1 MCPPR
6 GTAAFLRLSVMLL
19 ASCALPALAQSV
31 SAPSRAPAAVGLDLP
46 APDLPAG
53 LDRSLANPAPRR
65 GVPVASSGRAA
76 DPGAILDTY
85 APLRPSAVPA
95 GRPTAP
101 PKPVTKVEIAPAKA
115 SAPAV
120 AALAP
125 GADGSDSTGSLP
137 APPPSVASAP
147 PIRRSADDVPVLPA
161 PGTPPMPAASP
172 TPPVPAVAAPA
183 APAALAPVDA
193 PTAVFDAA
201 ALRKTLDAFVGT
213 EPVPVAGRR
222 DAAELARFKDRQ
234 QISAFYAARSDAPVW
249 IEDGR
254 FGPHAR
260 DVLARIDH
268 AAEDGLDLK
277 ASPVSVPSGS
287 ADAAELAMSELSLT
301 RAVVAY
307 GWQATGGRIDP
318 ARLAPLIGAKP
329 DVADAAR
336 VLGAVSAASDAGD
349 ALRAFNPPQPGYAAL
364 RDKLAQLRGASD
376 MAGRE
381 RIPYGPILKLGMH
394 DKRVPLIRARFGL
407 DMPSG
412 GASDATGLVY
422 DTQVAAAVANFQH
435 AHHLPASGILTIRTV
450 GILSGGADP
459 RRLEND
465 IVANM
470 EAWRWLPRDMGETH
484 LDVNIPDYSLDLVR
498 GDEVIHHARVV
509 VGQPDKP
516 TPVFSQTLQFIIV
529 NPYWNVPLSIVKKEM
544 MPKLAADPNYF
555 ADHGYET
562 VERGGVTYVR
572 QPPGDSNALGRIKF
586 MFPNKYAVYLHD
598 TNARSLFGKEK
609 RALSH
614 GCVRVEAPFKLAE
627 AVLGRDHGW
636 SEARIKKM
644 IGGEERTIML
654 PAPLPIH
661 IVYFTAFVDRSGEL
675 KLRDDIY
682 GYSAKVEA
690 ALGLDG

>member
-1 MCPPR
+1 MRPPR
-6 GTAAFLRLSVMLL
+6 GTAALTSLSVLLL
-19 ASCALPALAQSV
+19 ACAGALPVQAQSV
-31 SAPSRAPAAVGLDLP
+31 SAASRAPLADGLDLP

-53 LDRSLANPAPRR
+53 LDRSLSDPTPRR
-65 GVPVASSGRAA
+65 VVPVASSGRAA
-76 DPGAILDTY
+76 DPGAILNTY
-85 APLRPSAVPA
+85 APLRPS
-95 GRPTAP
+95 TAP
-101 PKPVTKVEIAPAKA
+101 GQPTTASRPLAKAEIAPAKV

-125 GADGSDSTGSLP
+125 AAEGSDATGSLR
-137 APPPSVASAP
+137 ASAPSVASAP
-147 PIRRSADDVPVLPA
+147 PIRRGADDVPVLPE
-161 PGTPPMPAASP
+161 PGTPPMPAAAP
-172 TPPVPAVAAPA
+172 TPPVPTVA

-193 PTAVFDAA
+193 PGVAFDPA
-201 ALRKTLDAFVGT
+201 ALRKVLDAFVGT
-213 EPVPVAGRR
+213 EPTPIAGRV
-222 DAAELARFKDRQ
+222 DATELARFKDRQ
-234 QISAFYAARSDAPVW
+234 AISAFYAARADAPLW

-254 FGPHAR
+254 FGPRAR
-260 DVLARIDH
+260 EALARIDH
-268 AAEDGLDLK
+268 AAEDGLNLK
-277 ASPVSVPSGS
+277 AFPVSVPDAS
-287 ADAAELAMSELSLT
+287 ADAAGLATSELSLT
-301 RAVVAY
+301 RAAVAY
-307 GWQATGGRIDP
+307 GWQATGGRVDP

-329 DVADAAR
+329 DVADAAH
-336 VLGAVSAASDAGD
+336 VLAALAAASDPGD
-349 ALRAFNPPQPGYAAL
+349 ALRAFNPSQPGYAAL
-364 RDKLAQLRGASD
+364 RDKLAELRGSSD
-376 MAGRE
+376 MAARE
-381 RIPYGPILKLGMH
+381 RIPYGPILKLGMR

-412 GASDATGLVY
+412 GPGDASDLVY
-422 DTQVAAAVANFQH
+422 DTKVAAAVANFQH

-459 RRLEND
+459 RRLESE

-484 LDVNIPDYSLDLVR
+484 LDVNIPDYSLDLVH

-598 TNARSLFGKEK
+598 TNARALFGKEK

-627 AVLGRDHGW
+627 AVLGRSHGW

-682 GYSAKVEA
+682 GYTGKLEA

>member
-1 MCPPR
+1 MRPPR
-6 GTAAFLRLSVMLL
+6 RTAAFTRLSVMML
-19 ASCALPALAQSV
+19 ACTGPLPALSQSV
-31 SAPSRAPAAVGLDLP
+31 SAASRAPLADGLALP

-53 LDRSLANPAPRR
+53 LDRSLVDLAPRR

-85 APLRPSAVPA
+85 APLRPS
-95 GRPTAP
+95 TAP
-101 PKPVTKVEIAPAKA
+101 GQAAIASRPATKADEIAPTKA
-115 SAPAV
+115 AVPGV

-125 GADGSDSTGSLP
+125 TAEGSDTTGSLP
-137 APPPSVASAP
+137 ASAPSVASAP
-147 PIRRSADDVPVLPA
+147 PIRRGADDVPVLPE
-161 PGTPPMPAASP
+161 PGTPPMPAAGP
-172 TPPVPAVAAPA
+172 TPAVPAAAAP

-193 PTAVFDAA
+193 PAAAFDPA
-201 ALRKTLDAFVGT
+201 ALRKALDAFVGV
-213 EPVPVAGRR
+213 EPAPVAGRI
-222 DAAELARFKDRQ
+222 DATELARFKDRQ
-234 QISAFYAARSDAPVW
+234 AISAFYAARADAPLW

-254 FGPHAR
+254 FGPRAR
-260 DVLARIDH
+260 EALARIDH

-277 ASPVSVPSGS
+277 AFPVSVPNAS
-287 ADAAELAMSELSLT
+287 ADPAELATAELSLT
-301 RAVVAY
+301 RAAVAY
-307 GWQATGGRIDP
+307 GWQATGGRVDP

-336 VLGAVSAASDAGD
+336 VLAALAAASDPGA
-349 ALRAFNPPQPGYAAL
+349 ALRAFNPSQPGYAAL
-364 RDKLAQLRGASD
+364 RDKLAELRGSSD
-376 MAGRE
+376 MAARA
-381 RIPYGPILKLGMH
+381 RIPYGPILKLGMR

-407 DMPSG
+407 DMSSSG
-412 GASDATGLVY
+412 SGDASDLVY
-422 DTQVAAAVANFQH
+422 DTKVAAAVANFQH

-459 RRLEND
+459 RRLETE

-484 LDVNIPDYSLDLVR
+484 LDVNIPDYSLDLVH

-516 TPVFSQTLQFIIV
+516 TPVFSQTMQFIIV

-598 TNARSLFGKEK
+598 TNARALFGKEK

-627 AVLGRDHGW
+627 AVLGRSHGW

-682 GYSAKVEA
+682 GYTGKLEA

>member
-1 MCPPR
+1 MRPPR
-6 GTAAFLRLSVMLL
+6 RTAAFTRLSVILL
-19 ASCALPALAQSV
+19 ACTGPLPALAQSV
-31 SAPSRAPAAVGLDLP
+31 AATSRVPLANGLGLP

-53 LDRSLANPAPRR
+53 LDRSLSDPAPRR
-65 GVPVASSGRAA
+65 GVPIASSGRAA
-76 DPGAILDTY
+76 DPGAILDSY
-85 APLRPSAVPA
+85 APLRPS
-95 GRPTAP
+95 TAP
-101 PKPVTKVEIAPAKA
+101 GQPVTASTPAAKVEIAPAKA
-115 SAPAV
+115 AAPGV
-120 AALAP
+120 AALVPSAE
-125 GADGSDSTGSLP
+125 ASDTTGSVP
-137 APPPSVASAP
+137 TSGPSVAGAP
-147 PIRRSADDVPVLPA
+147 PIRRGDDVPVLPA
-161 PGTPPMPAASP
+161 PGTAPMPAPAP
-172 TPPVPAVAAPA
+172 TPSAPTVAAPA
-183 APAALAPVDA
+183 APPTTLAP
-193 PTAVFDAA
+193 AVALDPA
-201 ALRKTLDAFVGT
+201 ALRKAIDAFVGT
-213 EPVPVAGRR
+213 EPTPVAGRV
-222 DAAELARFKDRQ
+222 DAIELARFKDRQ
-234 QISAFYAARSDAPVW
+234 AISAFYAARADAPLW

-254 FGPHAR
+254 FGPRAR
-260 DVLARIDH
+260 QALARIDH

-277 ASPVSVPSGS
+277 AFPVSVPDRS
-287 ADAAELAMSELSLT
+287 ADAAGLAASELSLT
-301 RAVVAY
+301 RAAVAY
-307 GWQATGGRIDP
+307 GWQATGGRVDP

-329 DVADAAR
+329 DVADAAH
-336 VLGAVSAASDAGD
+336 VLVALAAASDPGD
-349 ALRAFNPPQPGYAAL
+349 ALRAFNPSQPGYAAL
-364 RDKLAQLRGASD
+364 RDKLAELRGTSD
-376 MAGRE
+376 MAARE
-381 RIPYGPILKLGMH
+381 RIPYGPILKLGMR

-412 GASDATGLVY
+412 GSGDGSDLVY
-422 DTQVAAAVANFQH
+422 DTKLAAAVANFQH

-459 RRLEND
+459 RHLENE

-484 LDVNIPDYSLDLVR
+484 LDVNIPDYSLDLVH

-544 MPKLAADPNYF
+544 MPKLAADPSYF

-598 TNARSLFGKEK
+598 TNARALFGKEK

-627 AVLGRDHGW
+627 AVLGRNHGW

-644 IGGEERTIML
+644 IGGGERTIML

-682 GYSAKVEA
+682 GYTGKLKV